1 MGGNQG
7 LNQTT
12 PVGWGSGTGPSRLG
26 LCVPA
31 GFEAGAG
38 GQSPH
43 KSRGPS
49 VCRQSGVSCPA
60 WGGGRGPS
68 SDGLVEQRGDVL
80 LLVAVRGAEH
90 HHAVLRE
97 AQRQL
102 EQAGA
107 PRSPAA
113 PPQQRDTPKEL

>member
-31 GFEAGAG
+31 GFEAGAS

-43 KSRGPS
+43 KSRGPA
-49 VCRQSGVSCPA
+49 CA
-60 WGGGRGPS
+60 
-68 SDGLVEQRGDVL
+68 DK
-80 LLVAVRGAEH
+80 VAFR
-90 HHAVLRE
+90 VLRGGAGE
-97 AQRQL
+97 A
-102 EQAGA
+102 
-107 PRSPAA
+107 PA
-113 PPQQRDTPKEL
+113 QMGL